1 MKKPKIRFKG
11 YQEDDWEQRKLG
23 ELGSL
28 KNGMNFSKEAM
39 GIGFPFV
46 NLQNIFGNNVIDV
59 TNLGK
64 AMASDSQLKDYNLLN
79 GDVLFV
85 RSSVKLE
92 GVGEAALVP
101 QNLENTT
108 YSGFII
114 RFRDEYG
121 LDNNFKRFL
130 FGIESVR
137 NQIMAQATNSANKNI
152 SQTVLENLCLK
163 IPNKSEQE
171 KIGLYFS
178 NLDHLITLHHRKYMK
193 YADLSVF
200 DWEQRKFADFTW
212 DAGKRNKEDLDLE
225 PYAITNEHG
234 FIRQRDAHDDF
245 GYMKDTDR
253 KAYNIVQPN
262 SFAYNPARINVGSI
276 GYYKGVENV
285 IVSSLYEVFQ
295 TDNYVNDRFLWHWLK
310 SDEFPRWIEKLQEGS
325 VRLYFY
331 YDKLCECQL
340 YMPSLEEQEKIAT
353 FLDDLDHLITLHQRK
368 REETK
373 TLKKYMLQKMFP
385 QNGHSVPEIRFSGFT
400 EDWEQRKL
408 VDLVDR
414 VTRKN
419 QDLVSELPLTI
430 SAQYG
435 LIDQNEF
442 FDKRVAS
449 KDVSGYYLI
458 ENGEFAYNKSTST
471 DAPWGAIKRLDRYK
485 NGVLSTLYIVFGI
498 KENNPVDSDFLVS
511 YYSTNLWHKGIHEI
525 AAEGAR
531 NHGLLNIAP
540 ADFFET
546 KLMIPQDIEE
556 QKKIGKYFEELER
569 LITLHTHKC
578 EELQNIKKFM
588 LKNMFI

>member
-11 YQEDDWEQRKLG
+11 YQEDWEQRKLVDLVDRVTRKNQDLVSELPLTISAQYGLIDQNEFFDKRVASKDDSGYYLIENGEFAYNKSTSTDAPWGAIKRLDRYKNGVLSTLYIVFGIKENNPVDSDFLVSYYSTNLWHKGIHEIAAEGARNHGLLNIAPADFFETKLMIPQDIEEQKKIGKYFEELERLITLHQRKCEETKTLKKYMLQKMFPQNGHSVPEIRFSGFTEDWEQRKLG

-178 NLDHLITLHHRKYMK
+178 NLDHLITLH
-193 YADLSVF
+193 
-200 DWEQRKFADFTW
+200 Q
-212 DAGKRNKEDLDLE
+212 
-225 PYAITNEHG
+225 
-234 FIRQRDAHDDF
+234 
-245 GYMKDTDR
+245 
-253 KAYNIVQPN
+253 
-262 SFAYNPARINVGSI
+262 
-276 GYYKGVENV
+276 
-285 IVSSLYEVFQ
+285 
-295 TDNYVNDRFLWHWLK
+295 
-310 SDEFPRWIEKLQEGS
+310 
-325 VRLYFY
+325 
-331 YDKLCECQL
+331 
-340 YMPSLEEQEKIAT
+340 
-353 FLDDLDHLITLHQRK
+353 
-368 REETK
+368 
-373 TLKKYMLQKMFP
+373 
-385 QNGHSVPEIRFSGFT
+385 
-400 EDWEQRKL
+400 
-408 VDLVDR
+408 
-414 VTRKN
+414 
-419 QDLVSELPLTI
+419 
-430 SAQYG
+430 
-435 LIDQNEF
+435 
-442 FDKRVAS
+442 
-449 KDVSGYYLI
+449 
-458 ENGEFAYNKSTST
+458 
-471 DAPWGAIKRLDRYK
+471 
-485 NGVLSTLYIVFGI
+485 
-498 KENNPVDSDFLVS
+498 
-511 YYSTNLWHKGIHEI
+511 
-525 AAEGAR
+525 
-531 NHGLLNIAP
+531 
-540 ADFFET
+540 
-546 KLMIPQDIEE
+546 
-556 QKKIGKYFEELER
+556 
-569 LITLHTHKC
+569 HKC